1 MKAVLM
7 FLSIMFCCSATA
19 AEPTSVLQALAAE
32 SGLSVR
38 DVKMVVGARTGHA
51 EYLASYDQTKRRF
64 VRALGKSRYQ
74 ALMAGEPIAL
84 RQPGQREQ
92 WVALAASPR

>member
-1 MKAVLM
+1 MKTRWF
-7 FLSIMFCCSATA
+7 FLSFLLGCSAVA
-19 AEPTSVLQALAAE
+19 AEPSNVLQALSVE

-84 RQPGQREQ
+84 RQPGQRRE
-92 WVALAASPR
+92 WVALAVAPR